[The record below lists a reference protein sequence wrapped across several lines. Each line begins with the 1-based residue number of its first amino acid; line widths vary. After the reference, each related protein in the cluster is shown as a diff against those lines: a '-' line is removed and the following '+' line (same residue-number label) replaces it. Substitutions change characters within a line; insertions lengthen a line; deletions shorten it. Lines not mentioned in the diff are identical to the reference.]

1 MVQISAEAE
10 TNFLDTASSKICYDV
25 SNVQCR
31 NCDDNQMMRYDS
43 SYCNGEQYE
52 LEVQKL
58 ENNSEDCG
66 WMLIFLSWVI
76 IGTRVLIQWPK
87 QMFFIATRK
96 VGSLNIEFQ
105 IRVS

>member
-1 MVQISAEAE
+1 MAQISAEAE
-10 TNFLDTASSKICYDV
+10 TNFLDTASSKSCYDV
-25 SNVQCR
+25 SNDQCR
-31 NCDDNQMMRYDS
+31 NCDDNKLMRYG
-43 SYCNGEQYE
+43 SYGHGEQYE